1 MSTHQSCTRR
11 IRFLPFWPQALDLQ
25 PELRREHRSL
35 RSRLQRRQRR
45 GREESG
51 DQVAGKHAFLAPC
64 RLKAKLTRLLN
75 KSAETTSFGLGA
87 CVMRQASSIPKD
99 LTSASP
105 VAKAL

>member
-25 PELRREHRSL
+25 PELRREHRS

-45 GREESG
+45 GR
-51 DQVAGKHAFLAPC
+51 DAGKRAFLALAPC

-75 KSAETTSFGLGA
+75 KSAETTSPGLGA